1 MANLIEHL
9 AVRLSSRKLSRR
21 LRIAHAALGWGGKV
35 GGAERGG
42 GAGLGGGRRVHRDG
56 GLRGGGGGGRAAH
69 VAQQQRHAGRQRHQL
84 QRSLVL
90 SDLLRGTH
98 LVRLWIRVRVRLG
111 TPPAG
116 SGRCWRCR
124 HKTPLLTFSFRNNF
138 FNLPIKYCNHNDML
152 LLLNL
157 N

>member
-21 LRIAHAALGWGGKV
+21 LRIVHAALG
-35 GGAERGG
+35 GAGRGG
-42 GAGLGGGRRVHRDG
+42 GAELGGGRRVHRDG
-56 GLRGGGGGGRAAH
+56 GLRGGGGGGGGGRAAH

-111 TPPAG
+111 TPPAR
-116 SGRCWRCR
+116 SGRC
-124 HKTPLLTFSFRNNF
+124 
-138 FNLPIKYCNHNDML
+138 
-152 LLLNL
+152 
-157 N
+157 